1 MSIKG
6 LFSDTHQL
14 TRITILAGILLVLAV
29 VSFGSY
35 YYYDHYYDA
44 PQPEEQEVTLAHAEQ
59 AVRDDPQSPEKRMV
73 LAELYM
79 LNQRYTDAITQA
91 SNVLAAQPDNQ
102 RAWLVLG
109 IANANTGKP
118 ADAIEPLT
126 RFVDARKDQEMPG
139 LDKSLQAAAYFLGDS
154 FLQLGKPQEAI
165 TPLVQAVDWSQTDAD
180 AMYKLGMAYSA
191 VGEYPKAVFMFHK
204 ATTLVP
210 DFLEAY
216 DAMAI
221 AYDAGSQ
228 ADYGDYARGMSAF
241 SKKDYQ
247 AAIDLLL
254 KSAQSQPGFAPT
266 FAGLG
271 LAYEALGNLQDAK
284 ASYQEAVNLDP
295 NNFTA
300 DRGLERVE
308 ILINKNK

>member
-29 VSFGSY
+29 ISFSGY
-35 YYYDHYYDA
+35 YYYDRYYIE
-44 PQPEEQEVTLAHAEQ
+44 PQPDTQEVTLAHAEQ

-79 LNQRYTDAITQA
+79 LNQRYADALTQA
-91 SNVLAAQPDNQ
+91 NQVLATQPDNQ
-102 RAWLVLG
+102 RAWLVIG
-109 IANANTGKP
+109 IASANTGKP
-118 ADAIEPLT
+118 ADAIEPLA
-126 RFVDARKDQEMPG
+126 RFVDARKDEEMPG
-139 LDKSLQAAAYFLGDS
+139 LDKSLHAAAYYLGDS
-154 FLQLGKPQEAI
+154 FLQLGKPQDAI
-165 TPLVQAVDWSQTDAD
+165 APLTQAVDWSQTDAD

-191 VGEYPKAVFMFHK
+191 LQEYPQAVYMFHK
-204 ATTLVP
+204 ATTFVP

-228 ADYGDYARGMSAF
+228 SGYGDYARGMSAF

-254 KSAQSQPGFAPT
+254 KSAQAQPGFAPT

-271 LAYEALGNLQDAK
+271 LGYEALGNLEDAK
-284 ASYQEAVNLDP
+284 ASYQEAVKIDP
-295 NNFTA
+295 TNFTA
-300 DRGLERVE
+300 SRGLERVE
-308 ILINKNK
+308 ILINK